1 MKYLNK
7 SNLSCIFFT
16 NKKYLYQKL
25 SCTYLLIDIDIYL
38 HVQKY
43 TNEKYSASSKNV

>member
-7 SNLSCIFFT
+7 SNLSCIFLQT
-16 NKKYLYQKL
+16 KKYLYQKL

-43 TNEKYSASSKNV
+43 TNEKYSASSKNL